1 MFIWHFEITC
11 CLSPVCL
18 HQCRGLCDVYFA
30 RSCLERCEFACVFE
44 IDVRVC
50 VCVCVCVMLP
60 VVSLCFHMR
69 LNNFGIEK
77 SQRLKTCYP

>member
-30 RSCLERCEFACVFE
+30 RPCLEGCEFACVFE

-50 VCVCVCVMLP
+50 LCVCVCYVAC
-60 VVSLCFHMR
+60 SLSVFSY
-69 LNNFGIEK
+69 ETK
-77 SQRLKTCYP
+77 